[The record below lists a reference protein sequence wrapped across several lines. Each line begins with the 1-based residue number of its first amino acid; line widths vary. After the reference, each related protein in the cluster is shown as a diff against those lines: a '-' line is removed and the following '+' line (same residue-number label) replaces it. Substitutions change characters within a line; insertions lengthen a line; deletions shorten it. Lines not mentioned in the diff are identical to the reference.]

1 VIAIRHGTR
10 TRRLED
16 MRIGNSFARALT
28 IGMLAT
34 SLAAGSA
41 TAGRKVDTRA
51 AGVGAG
57 GDRITQILRDH
68 PLRTLDGRT
77 VSVPALRGQVVV
89 INFWASWCAPCRH
102 ELPRL
107 DALNADVARNGG
119 RVLAVSIDLEARN
132 ADRFAKKLGLK
143 LPICHDGPDGLAKL
157 LDLQHIPFT
166 LVLDR
171 SGDVV
176 FTTSGSDDAS
186 LSALESAARQAVAS
200 RPVATRE
207 SDSEEKP

>member
-1 VIAIRHGTR
+1 MSIGTA
-10 TRRLED
+10 
-16 MRIGNSFARALT
+16 FARSLT
-28 IGMLAT
+28 IGLLAT

-41 TAGRKVDTRA
+41 SAGRKVEARV
-51 AGVGAG
+51 AGIGAG

-107 DALNADVARNGG
+107 DALNADVAKSGG
-119 RVLAVSIDLEARN
+119 QVLAVSIDLEARN
-132 ADRFAKKLGLK
+132 ADRFAKKLGLR
-143 LPICHDGPDGLAKL
+143 LPVCHDGPDGLAKQ

-171 SGDVV
+171 TGEVV
-176 FTTSGSDDAS
+176 FTTSGSDEAS
-186 LSALESAARQAVAS
+186 LSALEAAARQAVAA

-207 SDSEEKP
+207 PEGEEKP